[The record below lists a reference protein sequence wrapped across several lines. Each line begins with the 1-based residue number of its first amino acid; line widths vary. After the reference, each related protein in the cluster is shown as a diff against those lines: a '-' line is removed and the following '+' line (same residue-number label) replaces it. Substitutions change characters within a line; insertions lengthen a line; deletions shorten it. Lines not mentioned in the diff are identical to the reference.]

1 MILSKSIKGIFDNLI
16 QYIIIYLLLIST
28 VLGGTIFD
36 KLQIFLEGA
45 AMFFLFVSIL
55 RKKLF
60 SSDFIFLT
68 IFFLASTASFIMND
82 FLAFAINFKIYG
94 LCILTFINFKNT
106 IFYPRTLISSCI
118 LINAGL
124 IIYQFFTGFFIIPS
138 GWFLSY
144 YQGYTN
150 GRPLGLFLTP
160 HSSSFFL
167 YIYLI
172 FLINTSKNSFKKY
185 LILITS
191 VFTQSYTSMIS
202 FLFQWFNYVS
212 KKVKIIKKIIPGNFS
227 LIIIIILLISIY
239 FSLELFIDTL
249 EDTGGGVTRFFSA
262 KSILEQLFEPE
273 YYKVLYKNFYPI
285 RYSDYF
291 DVSGT
296 NIDSLASEVGFIKVI
311 VEGGNILGIF
321 TLYFLIKKLKMFRI
335 FMIVSLMHYTHFITA
350 PFFLYLMLYYNN
362 TTYIVKQH

>member
-1 MILSKSIKGIFDNLI
+1 LILNKSIKELFDTLI
-16 QYIIIYLLLIST
+16 QYVIIYLLLIST
-28 VLGGTIFD
+28 ILGGTIFD
-36 KLQIFLEGA
+36 TFQIVLEGTA
-45 AMFFLFVSIL
+45 LLFLFISIL
-55 RKKLF
+55 RKKISANDL
-60 SSDFIFLT
+60 IFLS
-68 IFFLASTASFIMND
+68 IFFIASLASFVFNTFS
-82 FLAFAINFKIYG
+82 AFALNFKIYG
-94 LCILTFINFKNT
+94 LCIFTFINFKNT
-106 IFYPRTLISSCI
+106 TFYPRNLIILCI
-118 LINAGL
+118 IFNVAL
-124 IIYQFFTGFFIIPS
+124 IIYQFFTGYFIVPS

-150 GRPLGLFLTP
+150 SRPLGLFLTP

-172 FLINTSKNSFKKY
+172 FLVNTSKSRFKK
-185 LILITS
+185 LFIFITS
-191 VFTQSYTSMIS
+191 VFTQSYTSLIA

-212 KKVKIIKKIIPGNFS
+212 KKVKILKKLIPGNFALLVIVIS
-227 LIIIIILLISIY
+227 LIFIY
-239 FSLELFIDTL
+239 FTLELFIDTL
-249 EDTGGGVTRFFSA
+249 QDKGGGVTRFFSA

-311 VEGGNILGIF
+311 VEGGNILGIM
-321 TLYFLIKKLKMFRI
+321 TLFFLIKKLKMFRI

-362 TTYIVKQH
+362 TTYLVKQP